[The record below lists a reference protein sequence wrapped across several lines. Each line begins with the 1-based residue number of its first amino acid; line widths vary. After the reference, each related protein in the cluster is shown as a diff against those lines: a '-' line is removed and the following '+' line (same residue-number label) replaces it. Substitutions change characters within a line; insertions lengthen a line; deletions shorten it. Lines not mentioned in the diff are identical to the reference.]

1 MKSVD
6 KSKKI
11 FAVQDGDEFVSDMS
25 DVLAI
30 LPNPSLKQGD
40 GIDKYFFEEVVDVF
54 EMNKNMA
61 KPKVD
66 LEKRRQQ
73 KRDCERRRRE
83 KVRSNPEQYEKAKQQ
98 ERERYY
104 ERKKQGKIKLIG
116 EVSRR
121 EKKRL
126 RKKWKE
132 YKRSYNTNKKHVTR
146 ATQMLK
152 ENTPPAAP
160 TRDLNEIE
168 NNQDVANVSGR
179 SSAGRKR
186 VLRKRSATVRK
197 LKELER
203 KVEKYKKLTQRY
215 KTRLQRFCSN

>member
-1 MKSVD
+1 
-6 KSKKI
+6 
-11 FAVQDGDEFVSDMS
+11 
-25 DVLAI
+25 
-30 LPNPSLKQGD
+30 
-40 GIDKYFFEEVVDVF
+40 
-54 EMNKNMA
+54 MA

-132 YKRSYNTNKKHVTR
+132 YKRSYNTNKKLVTR

-152 ENTPPAAP
+152 ENTPPATP

-168 NNQDVANVSGR
+168 KGFKEA
-179 SSAGRKR
+179 
-186 VLRKRSATVRK
+186 LRNCKTIK
-197 LKELER
+197 GTG
-203 KVEKYKKLTQRY
+203 EKSRGVQKI
-215 KTRLQRFCSN
+215 NAAV